1 MHRRPFFLLTFLLIL
16 TISAFTIPSGFVSHA
31 ASQQQGY
38 SLGNVVTFNSY
49 GQFAVNDTIHETT
62 NSTAG
67 ISSFTLGFP
76 SSFVGHVTAISSK
89 VESGSSQIS
98 ASASTS
104 VSSGNFMITISLSQ
118 ALKSGTNSN
127 VSLGFY
133 VLKTLKPNSTTN
145 YLAPILFSPSVSI
158 PVDKVVST
166 LTLPYNISDSTTM
179 KSIGYSLA
187 STTFTGV
194 GSTQTWN
201 GTQTNETN
209 TIKSASVLISSPSS
223 GAMDFTYAHRQLN
236 VDSGCRITVEDTL
249 KVHNYGL
256 NTVTS
261 LAFSPLTNSTVLTV
275 VPASDPPLS
284 NVRSI
289 TLSSGTLDLTSINEE
304 IEPNSSVTLI
314 FQYQLGT
321 MYWQFSKGYYQI
333 DIPTVAPVSGL
344 VDYYQITSSL
354 VSGVVTKGAP
364 ISLSGYNTT
373 TIGSN
378 VNLSYR
384 IGVAS
389 SYAEALPLAGLLF
402 LGVFVAGLAFRPKSK
417 ETEDVSSS
425 FDALIKT
432 LEDKVSGTNEILSEL
447 KSRGSSATR
456 NDLALARS
464 RVDDLRVKT
473 NSRVGSLRAQL
484 VLPNPTIQAGLNEI
498 VGQDRE
504 FDRIIRDILNN
515 YDQFISK
522 RLKEEAFVRAQ
533 QNNEHRLQNRTNNM
547 LDKAHDLRE
556 EYESEG

>member
-209 TIKSASVLISSPSS
+209 TIRSASVLISSPTSS
-223 GAMDFTYAHRQLN
+223 AMEFTYAHRQLN
-236 VDSGCRITVEDTL
+236 VDSGGSITVEDTL

-344 VDYYQITSSL
+344 VDFYQITSSL

>member
-201 GTQTNETN
+201 GTQTNDTN
-209 TIKSASVLISSPSS
+209 TIKSASVLISSPTS

-236 VDSGCRITVEDTL
+236 VDSGGRITVEDTL

-333 DIPTVAPVSGL
+333 DIPTVARVSGL

>member
-89 VESGSSQIS
+89 VEIGSSQIS
-98 ASASTS
+98 AIASTS
-104 VSSGNFMITISLSQ
+104 VSCGNFMITISLSQ

-209 TIKSASVLISSPSS
+209 TIRSASVLISSPTSS
-223 GAMDFTYAHRQLN
+223 AMDFTYAHRQLN
-236 VDSGCRITVEDTL
+236 VDSGGRITVEDTL

-432 LEDKVSGTNEILSEL
+432 LEDKVSGTNVILSEL